1 MQKDYKKWTPV
12 KIATNNVAHRP
23 TYKEG
28 GSYWALIGDNVGM
41 EQDGKGELFARPVVI
56 VKGFSKELFWGI
68 PLTSQ
73 HKTGTYYFSFS
84 FQNDKISTAILSQLR
99 AFDTSRISGPSIGRI
114 KTADLVEIKNRLKHL
129 L

>member
-28 GSYWALIGDNVGM
+28 GIYWVLIGDNVGM

-68 PLTSQ
+68 PLTSRR
-73 HKTGTYYFSFS
+73 KTGTYYFSFS
-84 FQNDKISTAILSQLR
+84 FQNDKTSTAILSQLR

-114 KTADLVEIKNRLKHL
+114 KNEDLIEIKNRLKHL